1 MKNKAER
8 GNIAD
13 VRLAGIVGRRND
25 SGCSFVSVMSGL
37 CAQNLVSSSSDAGHP
52 NMKGAVASFPKS
64 LSQGFRSSNESGHT
78 SVL

>member
-8 GNIAD
+8 EKIAD
-13 VRLAGIVGRRND
+13 VRLAGVVGRRND

-52 NMKGAVASFPKS
+52 NERCCCFFPQI
-64 LSQGFRSSNESGHT
+64 LEPGFQEQQ
-78 SVL
+78 